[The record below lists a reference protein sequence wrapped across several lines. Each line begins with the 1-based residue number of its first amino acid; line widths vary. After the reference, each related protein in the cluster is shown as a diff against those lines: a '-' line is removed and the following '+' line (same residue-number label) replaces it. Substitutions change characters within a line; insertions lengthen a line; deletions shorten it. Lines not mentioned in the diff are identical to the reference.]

1 MNTPDTEWARNKLN
15 KTYLRLAYGK
25 SDIEKT
31 KKEVDGILNEVRA
44 SRDTYWKERVEE
56 LKLTERE
63 IEIIVQ
69 DTVGQAYQKKFNANL
84 DYDQWVGIRDEMMR
98 CAKRISEKIENN
110 IELNRQALDTLLEKF
125 TNEDNLK

>member
-1 MNTPDTEWARNKLN
+1 MTNQNHNKPIS
-15 KTYLRLAYGK
+15 T
-25 SDIEKT
+25 DWEKEFDAT
-31 KKEVDGILNEVRA
+31 FDGIDYWNDYADPDEIKSFIRNLLT
-44 SRDTYWKERVEE
+44 SRDTYWKEKVNE

-69 DTVGQAYQKKFNANL
+69 DTVGQAYQTKFNANL

-110 IELNRQALDTLLEKF
+110 VELNRQALDTLL
-125 TNEDNLK
+125 DNLK